1 MQDSYIPGIYLIHNI
16 NLKHDMKNLKKAIL
30 VLFCSILAA
39 TTFTSCLSDDNNGNN
54 SNIVTLTSA
63 QRMQTL
69 QALAGDYSGYLYFYN
84 GTKNDSVEIDWTV
97 TASDSTFTSLSFPI
111 SFLQNSVSTNS
122 AVKDAITNAG
132 RQTLIG
138 SVNTY
143 AQASNTYWNQS
154 YYFYLMTP
162 ANKTLKFNYNGK
174 ACEITFADYMASSS
188 YGYLYPQIQ
197 YYNKKSSINF
207 VIKSV
212 KVGDDQIDVNTVF
225 QAVGSK

>member
-1 MQDSYIPGIYLIHNI
+1 
-16 NLKHDMKNLKKAIL
+16 MKNLKNAIL
-30 VLFCSILAA
+30 ILFCSILAA
-39 TTFTSCLSDDNNGNN
+39 TTFTSCLSDDSN
-54 SNIVTLTSA
+54 SSIITLTGA
-63 QRMQTL
+63 QRKQTL
-69 QALAGDYSGYLYFYN
+69 QTLAGDYSGYLYFYN
-84 GTKNDSVEIDWTV
+84 DTKKDSVEVDWMV

-111 SFLQNSVSTNS
+111 SFLQNYVSTNS

-138 SVNTY
+138 AVNPY
-143 AQASNTYWNQS
+143 AQASNTYWSQN

-162 ANKTLKFNYNGK
+162 ANKTLKFNYKGK
-174 ACEITFADYMASSS
+174 ACEITFANYMANSS
-188 YGYLYPQIQ
+188 YGYIYPQIQ

>member
-1 MQDSYIPGIYLIHNI
+1 
-16 NLKHDMKNLKKAIL
+16 MKNLKNAIL
-30 VLFCSILAA
+30 LLFCTILAA
-39 TTFTSCLSDDNNGNN
+39 TTFTSCLSEDKNDN

-84 GTKNDSVEIDWTV
+84 GTKNDSVEVDWTV
-97 TASDSTFTSLSFPI
+97 SSLDSTFTSLSFPI

-122 AVKDAITNAG
+122 AIKDAVTNAG
-132 RQTLIG
+132 RQTLVG
-138 SVNTY
+138 TVNTY
-143 AQASNTYWNQS
+143 AQASTTYWNQS

-174 ACEITFADYMASSS
+174 ACEITFANYMASSS

-207 VIKSV
+207 VVQSV
-212 KVGDDQIDVNTVF
+212 KVGDDKIDVNTVF